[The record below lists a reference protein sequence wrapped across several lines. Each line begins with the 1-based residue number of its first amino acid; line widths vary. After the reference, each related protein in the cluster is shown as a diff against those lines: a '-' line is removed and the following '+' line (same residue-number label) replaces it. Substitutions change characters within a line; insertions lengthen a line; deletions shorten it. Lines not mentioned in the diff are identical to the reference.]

1 MSEHP
6 HPLSYLPLVG
16 LWIFSSDRYRQLEG
30 WVTHEEE
37 DEAIAPSWMQDYDTM
52 TYDFFGRG
60 YDVLSAR
67 CGAEGAE
74 AILIEMDKAVIGLV
88 LNVLGRMN
96 PRPPFY
102 LLFAHVIRHLILQK
116 LPQWWGVN
124 PIFHSARGRLL
135 GLAQRI
141 GESLHTVRLNGGMRA
156 MIEEGAI
163 QIGETWVKA
172 VQQMSDRLTGSLTD
186 LTPLLLQAAQR
197 PITVSEAQWFSERL
211 AGVLGAEIHWDREAG
226 EDWIDLRSDQVFCR
240 IRANLRFMF
249 ATPNIPQQAV
259 VFAHTHG
266 FVVLK
271 VPDFDA
277 PVFTLSPHYNQ
288 TLFGMGHLHLLLDIR
303 AFSVSDLWF
312 ATV

>member
-37 DEAIAPSWMQDYDTM
+37 DDAIVPGWMQEFDAL
-52 TYDFFGRG
+52 TYEFFGRG

-74 AILIEMDKAVIGLV
+74 SVLIEMDKMVIGLV

-156 MIEEGAI
+156 MIEEGAV
-163 QIGETWVKA
+163 QIGETWVRA
-172 VQQMSDRLTGSLTD
+172 VQQQSDRLTGTLID
-186 LTPLLLQAAQR
+186 LTPHLLRAAQH
-197 PITVSEAQWFSERL
+197 PITASEAYWFSERL
-211 AGVLGAEIHWDREAG
+211 AHILGAEMHWNSESEG
-226 EDWIDLRSDQVFCR
+226 WIDLSSTEVFCR

-249 ATPNIPQQAV
+249 VTPNFPQQAIA
-259 VFAHTHG
+259 FAQTHG
-266 FVVLK
+266 YVIMK
-271 VPDFDA
+271 VADFDA
-277 PVFTLSPHYNQ
+277 PVFTLAPHYNQ

>member
-30 WVTHEEE
+30 WVTEE
-37 DEAIAPSWMQDYDTM
+37 DEDEAVAPAWMQDFDAM

-60 YDVLSAR
+60 YDMLSAR

-74 AILIEMDKAVIGLV
+74 AILIDMDKMVIGLV
-88 LNVLGRMN
+88 LNVLGKMT

-102 LLFAHVIRHLILQK
+102 LLFAHVIRHIILQK

-124 PIFHSARGRLL
+124 PIVHSARGRLL

-141 GESLHTVRLNGGMRA
+141 GESLHTVRLNAGMRA
-156 MIEEGAI
+156 MIEEGAV
-163 QIGETWVKA
+163 QIGETWVRA
-172 VQQMSDRLTGSLTD
+172 VQQMSDRLTGTLTD
-186 LTPLLLQAAQR
+186 LTPLLLQASQR
-197 PITVSEAQWFSERL
+197 PITRSETHWFAERL
-211 AGVLGAEIHWDREAG
+211 AKILGAEMHWDQVSG
-226 EDWIDLRSDQVFCR
+226 EGWIDLHTATEFCR
-240 IRANLRFMF
+240 IRTNLRFMF

-259 VFAHTHG
+259 IFAHTHS
-266 FVVLK
+266 FVLLK

-288 TLFGMGHLHLLLDIR
+288 TLFGMGHLHLLLDIQG
-303 AFSVSDLWF
+303 FSVSDLWF